1 MATISTEGGT
11 VNTTSNAAP
20 AKDKTLRQD
29 APVEKSSI

>member
-11 VNTTSNAAP
+11 VNTTNNAAP
-20 AKDKTLRQD
+20 AKALRQD